1 MLRKGY
7 DGTLEDALQ
16 FFEDKFKGTDEYAAF
31 HNTSIYVKN
40 HGLQHEVFVMAY
52 NHCEDDAT
60 VEKCCQEINCAMM
73 DWDI

>member
-7 DGTLEDALQ
+7 ENTLENALK
-16 FFEDKFKGTDEYAAF
+16 FFEGKFKGSGEYEAF
-31 HNTSIYVKN
+31 KETISYVNKY
-40 HGLQHEVFVMAY
+40 GLQHEVFVMAY

>member
-7 DGTLEDALQ
+7 DDTLEDALQ
-16 FFEDKFKGTDEYAAF
+16 FFEDKFKGSDEYEAF
-31 HNTSIYVKN
+31 RETISYVNKYS
-40 HGLQHEVFVMAY
+40 LQYEVFVMAY
-52 NHCEDDAT
+52 NHCEDDAA